1 MGRLTKDPEIRYSQ
15 GDEPLAIARY
25 SLAVNKRFKRQGEQG
40 TRRASDAESGSAQ
53 RSADRDADFI
63 PCVAF
68 GKQGEFAER
77 YFKKGQMISVV
88 GRLQVRNWE
97 DNEGK
102 KRVTTE
108 VVVEEQYTTA
118 PTTKAADNSV
128 GAFKNVSSESH
139 RSASI
144 AESKKD
150 GQKDEEKT
158 ISQTVKEKKQAPVG
172 FYPIDDNIE
181 DDDLPF

>member
-1 MGRLTKDPEIRYSQ
+1 MNKVILMGRLTRDPEVRYSQ
-15 GDEPLAIARY
+15 GAEPLAIARY
-25 SLAVNKRFKRQGEQG
+25 SLAVNKRFKRQGEP
-40 TRRASDAESGSAQ
+40 
-53 RSADRDADFI
+53 DADFI

-77 YFKKGQMISVV
+77 YFRKGQLVSIV

-128 GAFKNVSSESH
+128 GAFKNVSPES
-139 RSASI
+139 RRPASI
-144 AESKKD
+144 AESKKAP
-150 GQKDEEKT
+150 EN
-158 ISQTVKEKKQAPVG
+158 KQAPEG